1 MMQQI
6 SIYLTS
12 IILGIMLF
20 FSFVVAPVTFT
31 ALNEENARK
40 FIRKIFP
47 YYYIVNLAISVLV
60 LILFIILKIF
70 SLDFYLILSVT
81 VLDEENSRKFIRKIF
96 PYYYNVNLVI
106 SFLVLIFFVIQKT
119 FSLNFYL
126 ILTVAILFV
135 LSNYILMPLI
145 NKYKDENQDK
155 KFKYSHF
162 ISVVINFIQMILLVI
177 ILI

>member
-1 MMQQI
+1 MLSQL
-6 SIYLTS
+6 SSYLTS

-20 FSFVVAPVTFT
+20 FSFIVAPITFT
-31 ALNEENARK
+31 VLNEE
-40 FIRKIFP
+40 
-47 YYYIVNLAISVLV
+47 S
-60 LILFIILKIF
+60 
-70 SLDFYLILSVT
+70 
-81 VLDEENSRKFIRKIF
+81 SRKFIRKIF

-126 ILTVAILFV
+126 ILTVAILFA
-135 LSNYILMPLI
+135 LSNYVLMPLI

-162 ISVVINFIQMILLVI
+162 ISVVINFIQMIFLVI

>member
-1 MMQQI
+1 MIQQI

-20 FSFVVAPVTFT
+20 FSFVVAPVTFSV
-31 ALNEENARK
+31 LDEENARK

-47 YYYIVNLAISVLV
+47 
-60 LILFIILKIF
+60 F
-70 SLDFYLILSVT
+70 
-81 VLDEENSRKFIRKIF
+81 
-96 PYYYNVNLVI
+96 YYNVNLFI
-106 SFLVLIFFVIQKT
+106 SLLVLVFFIILKA

-126 ILTVAILFV
+126 MLFV
-135 LSNYILMPLI
+135 SLLFAISNFVLMPLI
-145 NKYKDENQDK
+145 NKYRDERKEK

-162 ISVVINFIQMILLVI
+162 ISVVINFLQMIFIVI

>member
-12 IILGIMLF
+12 IIFGIMLF

-47 YYYIVNLAISVLV
+47 YYYTVNLAISVLV

-81 VLDEENSRKFIRKIF
+81 VL
-96 PYYYNVNLVI
+96 
-106 SFLVLIFFVIQKT
+106 FVV
-119 FSLNFYL
+119 SNF
-126 ILTVAILFV
+126 
-135 LSNYILMPLI
+135 ILMPLI
-145 NKYKDENQDK
+145 NKYRDEKQNN

-162 ISVVINFIQMILLVI
+162 ISVVINFIQMIFLVI
-177 ILI
+177 ILF